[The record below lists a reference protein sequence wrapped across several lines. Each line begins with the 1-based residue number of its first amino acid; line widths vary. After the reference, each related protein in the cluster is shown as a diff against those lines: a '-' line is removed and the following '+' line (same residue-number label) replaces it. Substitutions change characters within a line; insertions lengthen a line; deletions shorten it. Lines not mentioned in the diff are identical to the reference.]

1 MLSDIDGTDPYNV
14 KNVLQ
19 HLQYNLVSFPP
30 HLNFDD
36 NMLSFMEDFIRNR
49 IERVNS
55 VGELKTTTRDET
67 SEYEL
72 EVKQRLFVGDSLS
85 LENRVAEDLTV
96 LGTSNNLDILESY
109 IREEMAAVGVSNP
122 QESII
127 GYVTPEDESIDLIDV
142 KMMS

>member
-19 HLQYNLVSFPP
+19 YLQYNSVSFPP

-72 EVKQRLFVGDSLS
+72 EVKQRLFVGDS
-85 LENRVAEDLTV
+85 RVNAPKWGVFRSIKTRIA
-96 LGTSNNLDILESY
+96 NLI
-109 IREEMAAVGVSNP
+109 V
-122 QESII
+122 II
-127 GYVTPEDESIDLIDV
+127 D
-142 KMMS
+142 

>member
-1 MLSDIDGTDPYNV
+1 
-14 KNVLQ
+14 
-19 HLQYNLVSFPP
+19 
-30 HLNFDD
+30 
-36 NMLSFMEDFIRNR
+36 
-49 IERVNS
+49 
-55 VGELKTTTRDET
+55 
-67 SEYEL
+67 
-72 EVKQRLFVGDSLS
+72 
-85 LENRVAEDLTV
+85 V

>member
-1 MLSDIDGTDPYNV
+1 MLSDITVSV
-14 KNVLQ
+14 KT
-19 HLQYNLVSFPP
+19 
-30 HLNFDD
+30 
-36 NMLSFMEDFIRNR
+36 I
-49 IERVNS
+49 
-55 VGELKTTTRDET
+55 
-67 SEYEL
+67 
-72 EVKQRLFVGDSLS
+72 DSLFY
-85 LENRVAEDLTV
+85 RVAEDITV